1 MPTGFEKFS
10 KKALQEQPISIRKVE
25 QSEQEV
31 KTVVREAAPVQ
42 ATPVVA
48 EKPRRGRKPIVR
60 DDDEEIFTMT
70 IKIKMSTK
78 LKLDELKFTE
88 RKTLQD
94 LTAEAFEDLYI
105 KYRSK

>member
-10 KKALQEQPISIRKVE
+10 KKALQEQPISIRKVDQPE
-25 QSEQEV
+25 PEA
-31 KTVVREAAPVQ
+31 KPVVRETVPVQ
-42 ATPVVA
+42 AVPVVA
-48 EKPRRGRKPIVR
+48 EKPRRGRKPIIR
-60 DDDEEIFTMT
+60 DDDEEMFTMT

-94 LTAEAFEDLYI
+94 LTAEAFEDLYK
-105 KYRSK
+105 KYRSR

>member
-25 QSEQEV
+25 QPEPEV
-31 KTVVREAAPVQ
+31 KPVIRETAAVPAVPVE
-42 ATPVVA
+42 T

-60 DDDEEIFTMT
+60 EDDEEIFTMT